1 MKKYFYWMVLGIF
14 LISLL
19 AAFVLVRTAPDC
31 GLAEVRS
38 VSAVMGKTVRIYWAK
53 GDPVNVGP
61 DEPAPPKIDYAAQIR
76 EYMAST
82 VEQAKGSKLV
92 VLATAGEKLDVT
104 DSTMGQEVTVDRVL
118 QGTGITAGESCMI
131 WRSYC
136 LQEMDGE
143 ITFREVTNILEPGKQ
158 YLICLEEN
166 PLNEKTKTKNFP
178 VSFSSGLI
186 LADGT
191 KVEALPKGMRT
202 AEFREFAGYPQF
214 AATEEIAQALN
225 EQNQA
230 ILAAFG
236 LEKE

>member
-38 VSAVMGKTVRIYWAK
+38 VSDLMDKQVRMEWAT
-53 GDPVNVGP
+53 GDPSP
-61 DEPAPPKIDYAAQIR
+61 DASYIPNYATGIR
-76 EYMAST
+76 NGMESIIQ
-82 VEQAKGSKLV
+82 QAKECALV

-104 DSTMGQEVTVDRVL
+104 DGTTGQEVTVDRVL

-131 WRSYC
+131 WRYYC
-136 LQEMDGE
+136 LEEMSGV
-143 ITFREVTNILEPGKQ
+143 ITLRSTTNLMEPGKQ

-178 VSFSSGLI
+178 VGVAMI
-186 LADGT
+186 PADGT

-236 LEKE
+236 LGKE

>member
-1 MKKYFYWMVLGIF
+1 M
-14 LISLL
+14 
-19 AAFVLVRTAPDC
+19 
-31 GLAEVRS
+31 
-38 VSAVMGKTVRIYWAK
+38 
-53 GDPVNVGP
+53 
-61 DEPAPPKIDYAAQIR
+61 
-76 EYMAST
+76 
-82 VEQAKGSKLV
+82 
-92 VLATAGEKLDVT
+92 
-104 DSTMGQEVTVDRVL
+104 L
-118 QGTGITAGESCMI
+118 QGTGITAGENCMI
-131 WRSYC
+131 WRYSC
-136 LQEMDGE
+136 LEEMSGV
-143 ITFREVTNILEPGKQ
+143 ITLRSTTNLMEPGKQ

-186 LADGT
+186 PADGT

-236 LEKE
+236 LGKE

>member
-38 VSAVMGKTVRIYWAK
+38 VSDVMGKTVRIYWAE

-76 EYMAST
+76 KYMAST

-104 DSTMGQEVTVDRVL
+104 DGTTGQEVTVDRVL
-118 QGTGITAGESCMI
+118 QGTGITAGENCMI
-131 WRSYC
+131 WRYYC
-136 LQEMDGE
+136 LEEMSGV
-143 ITFREVTNILEPGKQ
+143 ITLRSTTNLMEPGKQ

-178 VSFSSGLI
+178 VGVAMI
-186 LADGT
+186 PADGT

-236 LEKE
+236 LGKE

>member
-14 LISLL
+14 LLSALV
-19 AAFVLVRTAPDC
+19 AFLLVRTAPDC

-38 VSAVMGKTVRIYWAK
+38 VSDVMGKTVRIYWAE

-76 EYMAST
+76 EYTAST

-118 QGTGITAGESCMI
+118 QGTGITAGENCMI
-131 WRSYC
+131 WRYYC
-136 LQEMDGE
+136 LEEMSGV
-143 ITFREVTNILEPGKQ
+143 ITLRSTTNLMEPGKQ

-178 VSFSSGLI
+178 VGVAMI
-186 LADGT
+186 PADGT

-236 LEKE
+236 LGKE

>member
-1 MKKYFYWMVLGIF
+1 MFSFSWWQ
-14 LISLL
+14 LL
-19 AAFVLVRTAPDC
+19 SCVSDLMDKQVRM
-31 GLAEVRS
+31 E
-38 VSAVMGKTVRIYWAK
+38 WAT
-53 GDPVNVGP
+53 GDPSP
-61 DEPAPPKIDYAAQIR
+61 DMSYIPNYATGIR
-76 EYMAST
+76 NGTEST
-82 VEQAKGSKLV
+82 IQQAKECALV

-104 DSTMGQEVTVDRVL
+104 DGTTGQEVTVDRVL
-118 QGTGITAGESCMI
+118 QGTGITAGENCMI
-131 WRSYC
+131 WRYYC
-136 LQEMDGE
+136 LEEMSGV
-143 ITFREVTNILEPGKQ
+143 ITLRSTTNLMEPGKQ

-186 LADGT
+186 PADGT

-236 LEKE
+236 VGKG

>member
-1 MKKYFYWMVLGIF
+1 MP
-14 LISLL
+14 
-19 AAFVLVRTAPDC
+19 RT
-31 GLAEVRS
+31 ES
-38 VSAVMGKTVRIYWAK
+38 I
-53 GDPVNVGP
+53 
-61 DEPAPPKIDYAAQIR
+61 IQ
-76 EYMAST
+76 
-82 VEQAKGSKLV
+82 QAKECNLV
-92 VLATAGEKLDVT
+92 VLATAGDKLDVT
-104 DSTMGQEVTVDRVL
+104 DGTMGQEVTVDRVL

-131 WRSYC
+131 WRYSC
-136 LQEMDGE
+136 LEEMNGV
-143 ITFREVTNILEPGKQ
+143 ITLRSTTNLMEPGKQ

-178 VSFSSGLI
+178 VSFSSDLI
-186 LADGT
+186 PADGT

-236 LEKE
+236 IGKE

>member
-38 VSAVMGKTVRIYWAK
+38 VSDLMDKQVRMEWAT
-53 GDPVNVGP
+53 GDPSP
-61 DEPAPPKIDYAAQIR
+61 DVSYIPNYATGIR
-76 EYMAST
+76 NGMESIIQ
-82 VEQAKGSKLV
+82 QAKECALV

-178 VSFSSGLI
+178 VGVAMI
-186 LADGT
+186 PADGT

-236 LEKE
+236 LGKE

>member
-14 LISLL
+14 LLSALV
-19 AAFVLVRTAPDC
+19 AFLLVRTAPDC

-38 VSAVMGKTVRIYWAK
+38 VSDVMGKTVRIYWAE

-76 EYMAST
+76 EYTAST

-104 DSTMGQEVTVDRVL
+104 DGTTGQEVTVDRVL

-131 WRSYC
+131 WRYYC
-136 LQEMDGE
+136 LEEMSGV
-143 ITFREVTNILEPGKQ
+143 ITLRSTTNLMEPGKQ

-178 VSFSSGLI
+178 VGVAMI
-186 LADGT
+186 PADGT

-225 EQNQA
+225 KQNQA

-236 LEKE
+236 LGKE

>member
-14 LISLL
+14 LLSALV
-19 AAFVLVRTAPDC
+19 AFLLVRTAPDC

-38 VSAVMGKTVRIYWAK
+38 VSDVMGKTVRIYWAE

-76 EYMAST
+76 EYTAST

-104 DSTMGQEVTVDRVL
+104 DGTMGQEVTVDRVL
-118 QGTGITAGESCMI
+118 QGTGITAGENCMI
-131 WRSYC
+131 WRHYC
-136 LQEMDGE
+136 LEEMSGV
-143 ITFREVTNILEPGKQ
+143 ITLRSTTNLMEPGKQ

-166 PLNEKTKTKNFP
+166 PLNEQTKTKNFP
-178 VSFSSGLI
+178 VGVAMI
-186 LADGT
+186 PADGT

-236 LEKE
+236 LGKE

>member
-38 VSAVMGKTVRIYWAK
+38 VSDVMGKTVRIYWAE

-76 EYMAST
+76 KYIAST

-118 QGTGITAGESCMI
+118 QGTGITAGENCMI
-131 WRSYC
+131 WRYYC
-136 LQEMDGE
+136 LEEMSGV
-143 ITFREVTNILEPGKQ
+143 ITLRSTTNLMEPGKQ

-178 VSFSSGLI
+178 VGVAMI
-186 LADGT
+186 PADGT

-236 LEKE
+236 LGKE

>member
-14 LISLL
+14 LLSSLI
-19 AAFVLVRTAPDC
+19 AFVLVRTAPDC

-38 VSAVMGKTVRIYWAK
+38 VSDLMDKQVRIEWAT
-53 GDPVNVGP
+53 GDPSP
-61 DEPAPPKIDYAAQIR
+61 DMSYIPNYATGIR
-76 EYMAST
+76 NGTESIIQ
-82 VEQAKGSKLV
+82 QAKECNLV
-92 VLATAGEKLDVT
+92 VLATAGDKLDVT
-104 DSTMGQEVTVDRVL
+104 DGTMGQEVTVDRVL

-131 WRSYC
+131 WRYSC
-136 LQEMDGE
+136 LEEMSGA
-143 ITFREVTNILEPGKQ
+143 ITLRSTTNLMEPGKQ

-186 LADGT
+186 PADGT
-191 KVEALPKGMRT
+191 EVEALPKGMRT
-202 AEFREFAGYPQF
+202 AEFREFAGSPQF

-236 LEKE
+236 VEKG

>member
-38 VSAVMGKTVRIYWAK
+38 VSDVMGKTVRIYWAE

-76 EYMAST
+76 EYTAST

-118 QGTGITAGESCMI
+118 QGTGITAGENCMI
-131 WRSYC
+131 WRYYC
-136 LQEMDGE
+136 LEEMSGV
-143 ITFREVTNILEPGKQ
+143 ITLRSTTNLMEPGKQ

-166 PLNEKTKTKNFP
+166 PLNEQTKTKNFP
-178 VSFSSGLI
+178 VGVAMI
-186 LADGT
+186 PADGT

-214 AATEEIAQALN
+214 AATEEIAQVLN

-236 LEKE
+236 LGKE

>member
-14 LISLL
+14 LLSALV
-19 AAFVLVRTAPDC
+19 AFLLVRTAPDC

-38 VSAVMGKTVRIYWAK
+38 VSDVMGKTVRIYWAE

-76 EYMAST
+76 EYTAST

-104 DSTMGQEVTVDRVL
+104 DGTTGQEVTVDRVL

-131 WRSYC
+131 WRYYC
-136 LQEMDGE
+136 LEEMSGV
-143 ITFREVTNILEPGKQ
+143 ITLRSTTNLMEPGKQ

-178 VSFSSGLI
+178 VGVAMI
-186 LADGT
+186 PADGT

-236 LEKE
+236 LGKE

>member
-1 MKKYFYWMVLGIF
+1 MKKYFYWIVLGIF

-38 VSAVMGKTVRIYWAK
+38 VSDLMDKQVRMEWAT
-53 GDPVNVGP
+53 GDPSP
-61 DEPAPPKIDYAAQIR
+61 DVSYIPNYATGIR
-76 EYMAST
+76 NGTESIIQ
-82 VEQAKGSKLV
+82 QAKECALV

-104 DSTMGQEVTVDRVL
+104 DGTTGQEVTVDRVL

-186 LADGT
+186 PADGT

-236 LEKE
+236 VGKG

>member
-38 VSAVMGKTVRIYWAK
+38 VSDVMGKTVRIYWAE

-76 EYMAST
+76 EYTAST

-104 DSTMGQEVTVDRVL
+104 DGT
-118 QGTGITAGESCMI
+118 TGITAGESCMI

-136 LQEMDGE
+136 LQDMDGE
-143 ITFREVTNILEPGKQ
+143 ITFREVTNRLEPGKQ

-178 VSFSSGLI
+178 VGVAMI
-186 LADGT
+186 PADGT

-236 LEKE
+236 LGKE

>member
-38 VSAVMGKTVRIYWAK
+38 VSDLMDKQVRMEWAT
-53 GDPVNVGP
+53 GDPSP
-61 DEPAPPKIDYAAQIR
+61 DASYIPNYATGIR
-76 EYMAST
+76 NGMESIIQ
-82 VEQAKGSKLV
+82 QAKECALV

-104 DSTMGQEVTVDRVL
+104 DGTTGQEVTVDRVL

-186 LADGT
+186 PADGT

-236 LEKE
+236 LGKE